1 MFADVAAIGQGAQ
14 RLDQAEFGQQR
25 RAQVGHHLALERDAL
40 VQRVEQAVE
49 AAAQGRHGLGRQLAH
64 DPARVEL
71 GGGEQGAEFVVQ
83 LARQSRLLGL
93 ARVGQVGGE
102 AAEFL
107 RAVGDLGVQA
117 LVFRAQQLGHAFAQ
131 AVLAVEHHDQHQQQR
146 QHAGTE
152 HAVHRARVGK
162 AREGAV
168 LGGIDFGLGV
178 GAQLEDAGTEVV
190 GDLLAGAAV
199 GLVGT
204 GRRAALDGL
213 GEQAP
218 AHVDQ
223 HRQVVHRPVLVF
235 VRPVVGTQRSQR
247 VLEIRLTV
255 LIRGQVHR
263 VLGQQVAAHARLGVE
278 HLQQQGIE
286 VVQAGRACA
295 QVFERG
301 TARFGLPLAG
311 DQPRQ
316 AEHEAQQQHGDQQA
330 RARARQAGRGSGQG
344 QGLRMSVH
352 EPVLS

>member
-1 MFADVAAIGQGAQ
+1 MFADVAAVGQGAQ
-14 RLDQAEFGQQR
+14 RLDQAELGQQR

-49 AAAQGRHGLGRQLAH
+49 AAAQRRHRLGRQLAR
-64 DPARVEL
+64 DPAGVEL
-71 GGGEQGAEFVVQ
+71 GGGEQGAELVVQ
-83 LARQSRLLGL
+83 LARQARLLGF
-93 ARVGQVGGE
+93 AGVGQVGGE

-168 LGGIDFGLGV
+168 LGGVDLGLGG
-178 GAQLEDAGTEVV
+178 GAKRQDAGAEVV

-199 GLVGT
+199 GLVGA
-204 GRRAALDGL
+204 GWHAAFDGL

-223 HRQVVHRPVLVF
+223 QRQVVDGLALAIVRPGVGAQRGQRAFELGLAVLV
-235 VRPVVGTQRSQR
+235 RRQ
-247 VLEIRLTV
+247 I
-255 LIRGQVHR
+255 HR
-263 VLGQQVAAHARLGVE
+263 VLRQQVAAHARLGVE
-278 HLQQQGIE
+278 HLQQQGVE
-286 VVQAGRACA
+286 VMQAHRARA
-295 QVFERG
+295 QILERG
-301 TARFGLPLAG
+301 AARFGLPLAG

-316 AEHEAQQQHGDQQA
+316 PEHEAQQQHGDQQA
-330 RARARQAGRGSGQG
+330 RTRARQAGRGRGQG